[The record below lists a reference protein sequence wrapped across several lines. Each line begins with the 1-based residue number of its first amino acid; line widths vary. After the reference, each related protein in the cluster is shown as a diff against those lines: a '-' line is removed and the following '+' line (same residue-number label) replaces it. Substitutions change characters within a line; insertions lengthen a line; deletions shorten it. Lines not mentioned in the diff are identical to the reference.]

1 MKRWVL
7 LLLCLALLCA
17 GCGKE
22 TNREDFRFTY
32 READIGINA
41 EAGPVLY
48 RLGEPV
54 QCTQSP
60 SCAFEGMDT
69 TYYHG
74 GIYLTTATVEG
85 TERII
90 RAWFADDTVCTGEG
104 LKIGDSRDRAEEL
117 YGSMQLR
124 GFRGEYHYAR
134 LDGLKWKD
142 WVFGA
147 VCLGLFAAAR
157 WVNIPALLGSLFVR

>member
-1 MKRWVL
+1 MKRWIMLFLSLV
-7 LLLCLALLCA
+7 LLCA

-22 TNREDFRFTY
+22 TRTEDFRFAY
-32 READIGINA
+32 REVEIGMNA

-48 RLGEPV
+48 RLGEPME
-54 QCTQSP
+54 CSQSP
-60 SCAFEGMDT
+60 SCAAAGMDT

-104 LKIGDSRDRAEEL
+104 LKIGDPRSRAEEL
-117 YGSMQLR
+117 YGME
-124 GFRGEYHYAR
+124 GFREDGTWEAVRGNTRLIITFEDGYANGIIYEAVR
-134 LDGLKWKD
+134 LGKE
-142 WVFGA
+142 
-147 VCLGLFAAAR
+147 
-157 WVNIPALLGSLFVR
+157 

>member
-32 READIGINA
+32 REAEIGINA

-74 GIYLTTATVEG
+74 GIYLTTATVES

-104 LKIGDSRDRAEEL
+104 LKIGDSRDRAQEL
-117 YGSMQLR
+117 YGPE
-124 GFRGEYHYAR
+124 GFREDGIWEAVRGNTR
-134 LDGLKWKD
+134 LVITFAEDTVDGIIYE
-142 WVFGA
+142 VA
-147 VCLGLFAAAR
+147 
-157 WVNIPALLGSLFVR
+157 

>member
-32 READIGINA
+32 REAEIGINA

-48 RLGEPV
+48 RLGEAV

-104 LKIGDSRDRAEEL
+104 LKIGDSRERAQEL
-117 YGSMQLR
+117 YGPE
-124 GFRGEYHYAR
+124 GFREDGIWEAVRGNTR
-134 LDGLKWKD
+134 LVITFAEDTVDGIIYE
-142 WVFGA
+142 VA
-147 VCLGLFAAAR
+147 
-157 WVNIPALLGSLFVR
+157 

>member
-32 READIGINA
+32 REAEIGINA

-104 LKIGDSRDRAEEL
+104 LKIGDSRDRAQEL
-117 YGSMQLR
+117 YGPE
-124 GFRGEYHYAR
+124 GFREDGIWEAVRGNTR
-134 LDGLKWKD
+134 LVITFAEDMVDGIIYE
-142 WVFGA
+142 VA
-147 VCLGLFAAAR
+147 
-157 WVNIPALLGSLFVR
+157 

>member
-32 READIGINA
+32 REAEIGINA

-104 LKIGDSRDRAEEL
+104 LKIGDSRDRAQEL
-117 YGSMQLR
+117 YGPE
-124 GFRGEYHYAR
+124 GFREDGIWEAVRGNTR
-134 LDGLKWKD
+134 LVITFAEDTVDGIIYE
-142 WVFGA
+142 VA
-147 VCLGLFAAAR
+147 
-157 WVNIPALLGSLFVR
+157 

>member
-1 MKRWVL
+1 M
-7 LLLCLALLCA
+7 LCLALLCA

-32 READIGINA
+32 REAEIGINA

-104 LKIGDSRDRAEEL
+104 LKIGDSRERAQEL
-117 YGSMQLR
+117 YGPE
-124 GFRGEYHYAR
+124 GFREDGIWEAVRGNTR
-134 LDGLKWKD
+134 LVITFAEDTVDGIIYE
-142 WVFGA
+142 VA
-147 VCLGLFAAAR
+147 
-157 WVNIPALLGSLFVR
+157 

>member
-1 MKRWVL
+1 MKRWL
-7 LLLCLALLCA
+7 LMILCLALLCA

-32 READIGINA
+32 REAEIGINA

-104 LKIGDSRDRAEEL
+104 LKIGDSRDRAQEL
-117 YGSMQLR
+117 YGPE
-124 GFRGEYHYAR
+124 GFREDGIWEAVRGNTR
-134 LDGLKWKD
+134 LVITFAEDTVDGIIYE
-142 WVFGA
+142 VA
-147 VCLGLFAAAR
+147 
-157 WVNIPALLGSLFVR
+157 

>member
-1 MKRWVL
+1 MKRRVL

-32 READIGINA
+32 REAEIGINA

-104 LKIGDSRDRAEEL
+104 LKIGDSRERAQEL
-117 YGSMQLR
+117 YGPE
-124 GFRGEYHYAR
+124 GFREDGIWEAVRGNTR
-134 LDGLKWKD
+134 LVITFAEDMVDGIIYE
-142 WVFGA
+142 VA
-147 VCLGLFAAAR
+147 
-157 WVNIPALLGSLFVR
+157 

>member
-32 READIGINA
+32 REAEIGINA

-104 LKIGDSRDRAEEL
+104 LKIGDSRERAQEL
-117 YGSMQLR
+117 YGPE
-124 GFRGEYHYAR
+124 GFREDGIWEAVRGNTR
-134 LDGLKWKD
+134 LVITFAEDMVDGIIYE
-142 WVFGA
+142 VA
-147 VCLGLFAAAR
+147 
-157 WVNIPALLGSLFVR
+157 

>member
-32 READIGINA
+32 REAEIGINA

-54 QCTQSP
+54 RCTQSP

-104 LKIGDSRDRAEEL
+104 LKIGDSRERAQEL
-117 YGSMQLR
+117 YGPE
-124 GFRGEYHYAR
+124 GFREDGIWEAVRGNTR
-134 LDGLKWKD
+134 LVITFAEDTVDGIIYE
-142 WVFGA
+142 VA
-147 VCLGLFAAAR
+147 
-157 WVNIPALLGSLFVR
+157 

>member
-22 TNREDFRFTY
+22 THREDFRFTY
-32 READIGINA
+32 REAEIGINA
-41 EAGPVLY
+41 EAGQVLY

-60 SCAFEGMDT
+60 SCACEGMDT

-104 LKIGDSRDRAEEL
+104 LKIGDSRERAQEL
-117 YGSMQLR
+117 YGPE
-124 GFRGEYHYAR
+124 GFREDGIWEAVRGNTR
-134 LDGLKWKD
+134 LVITFAEDTVDGIIYE
-142 WVFGA
+142 VA
-147 VCLGLFAAAR
+147 
-157 WVNIPALLGSLFVR
+157 

>member
-32 READIGINA
+32 REAEIGINA

-104 LKIGDSRDRAEEL
+104 LKIGDSRERAQEL
-117 YGSMQLR
+117 YGPE
-124 GFRGEYHYAR
+124 GFRENGIWEAVRGNTR
-134 LDGLKWKD
+134 LVITFAEDTVDGIIYE
-142 WVFGA
+142 VA
-147 VCLGLFAAAR
+147 
-157 WVNIPALLGSLFVR
+157 

>member
-32 READIGINA
+32 REAEIGINA
-41 EAGPVLY
+41 EVGPVLY

-104 LKIGDSRDRAEEL
+104 LKIGDSRERAQAL
-117 YGSMQLR
+117 YGPE
-124 GFRGEYHYAR
+124 GFREDGIWEAVRGNTR
-134 LDGLKWKD
+134 LVITFAEDMVDGIIYE
-142 WVFGA
+142 VA
-147 VCLGLFAAAR
+147 
-157 WVNIPALLGSLFVR
+157 

>member
-32 READIGINA
+32 REAEIGINA

-104 LKIGDSRDRAEEL
+104 LKIGDSRERTQEL
-117 YGSMQLR
+117 YGPE
-124 GFRGEYHYAR
+124 GFREDGIWEAVRGNTR
-134 LDGLKWKD
+134 LVITFAEDTVDGIIYE
-142 WVFGA
+142 VA
-147 VCLGLFAAAR
+147 
-157 WVNIPALLGSLFVR
+157 

>member
-32 READIGINA
+32 REAEIGINA

-104 LKIGDSRDRAEEL
+104 LKIGDSRERAQVL
-117 YGSMQLR
+117 YGPE
-124 GFRGEYHYAR
+124 GFREDGIWEAVRGNTR
-134 LDGLKWKD
+134 LVITFAEDTVDGIIYE
-142 WVFGA
+142 VA
-147 VCLGLFAAAR
+147 
-157 WVNIPALLGSLFVR
+157 

>member
-32 READIGINA
+32 REAEIGINA

-90 RAWFADDTVCTGEG
+90 RVWFADDTVCTGEG
-104 LKIGDSRDRAEEL
+104 LKIGDSRERAQEL
-117 YGSMQLR
+117 YGPE
-124 GFRGEYHYAR
+124 GFREDGIWEAVRGNTR
-134 LDGLKWKD
+134 LVITFAEDTVDGIIYE
-142 WVFGA
+142 VA
-147 VCLGLFAAAR
+147 
-157 WVNIPALLGSLFVR
+157 

>member
-32 READIGINA
+32 REAEIGINA

-104 LKIGDSRDRAEEL
+104 LKIGDSRERAQEL
-117 YGSMQLR
+117 YGPE
-124 GFRGEYHYAR
+124 GFREDGIWESVRGNTR
-134 LDGLKWKD
+134 LVITFAEDMVDGIIYE
-142 WVFGA
+142 VA
-147 VCLGLFAAAR
+147 
-157 WVNIPALLGSLFVR
+157 

>member
-32 READIGINA
+32 REAEIGINA

-104 LKIGDSRDRAEEL
+104 LKIGDSRERAQAL
-117 YGSMQLR
+117 YGPE
-124 GFRGEYHYAR
+124 GFREDGIWEAVRGNTR
-134 LDGLKWKD
+134 LVITFAEDTVDGIIYE
-142 WVFGA
+142 VA
-147 VCLGLFAAAR
+147 
-157 WVNIPALLGSLFVR
+157 

>member
-7 LLLCLALLCA
+7 HLLCLALLCA

-32 READIGINA
+32 REAEIGINA

-104 LKIGDSRDRAEEL
+104 LKIGDSRDRAQEL
-117 YGSMQLR
+117 YGPE
-124 GFRGEYHYAR
+124 GFRENGIWEAVRGNTR
-134 LDGLKWKD
+134 LVITFAEDTVDGIIYE
-142 WVFGA
+142 VA
-147 VCLGLFAAAR
+147 
-157 WVNIPALLGSLFVR
+157 

>member
-32 READIGINA
+32 REAEIGINA

-90 RAWFADDTVCTGEG
+90 RARFADDTVCTWEG
-104 LKIGDSRDRAEEL
+104 LKIGDSRDRAQEL
-117 YGSMQLR
+117 YGPE
-124 GFRGEYHYAR
+124 GFREDGIWEAVRGNTR
-134 LDGLKWKD
+134 LVITFAEDTVDGIIYE
-142 WVFGA
+142 VA
-147 VCLGLFAAAR
+147 
-157 WVNIPALLGSLFVR
+157 

>member
-32 READIGINA
+32 REAEIGINA

-104 LKIGDSRDRAEEL
+104 LKIGDSRDRAQEL
-117 YGSMQLR
+117 YGPE
-124 GFRGEYHYAR
+124 GFREDEIWEAVRGNTR
-134 LDGLKWKD
+134 LVITFAEDTVDGIIYE
-142 WVFGA
+142 VA
-147 VCLGLFAAAR
+147 
-157 WVNIPALLGSLFVR
+157 

>member
-32 READIGINA
+32 REAEIGINA

-104 LKIGDSRDRAEEL
+104 LKIGDSRDRAQEL
-117 YGSMQLR
+117 YGPE
-124 GFRGEYHYAR
+124 GFREDGIWEAVRGNTRLIITFGEDMV
-134 LDGLKWKD
+134 DGIIYE
-142 WVFGA
+142 
-147 VCLGLFAAAR
+147 AA
-157 WVNIPALLGSLFVR
+157 

>member
-7 LLLCLALLCA
+7 HLLCLALLCA

-32 READIGINA
+32 REAGIGINA

-104 LKIGDSRDRAEEL
+104 LKIGDSRDRAQEL
-117 YGSMQLR
+117 YGPE
-124 GFRGEYHYAR
+124 GFREDGIWEAVRGNTR
-134 LDGLKWKD
+134 LVITFAEDTVDGIIYE
-142 WVFGA
+142 VA
-147 VCLGLFAAAR
+147 
-157 WVNIPALLGSLFVR
+157 

>member
-32 READIGINA
+32 REAEIGINA

-104 LKIGDSRDRAEEL
+104 LKIGDSRERAQEL
-117 YGSMQLR
+117 YGPE
-124 GFRGEYHYAR
+124 GFREDGIWESVRGNTR
-134 LDGLKWKD
+134 LVITFAEDTVDGIIYE
-142 WVFGA
+142 VA
-147 VCLGLFAAAR
+147 
-157 WVNIPALLGSLFVR
+157 

>member
-32 READIGINA
+32 REAEIGINA

-104 LKIGDSRDRAEEL
+104 LKIGDSRNRAQEL
-117 YGSMQLR
+117 YGPE
-124 GFRGEYHYAR
+124 GFREDGIWEAVRGNTR
-134 LDGLKWKD
+134 LVITFAEDTVDGIIYE
-142 WVFGA
+142 VA
-147 VCLGLFAAAR
+147 
-157 WVNIPALLGSLFVR
+157 

>member
-22 TNREDFRFTY
+22 TNREDIRFTY
-32 READIGINA
+32 REAEIGINA

-104 LKIGDSRDRAEEL
+104 LKIGDSRERAQEL
-117 YGSMQLR
+117 YGPE
-124 GFRGEYHYAR
+124 GFREDGIWEAVRGNTR
-134 LDGLKWKD
+134 LVITFAEDTVDGIIYE
-142 WVFGA
+142 VA
-147 VCLGLFAAAR
+147 
-157 WVNIPALLGSLFVR
+157 

>member
-32 READIGINA
+32 REAEIGINA

-60 SCAFEGMDT
+60 SCALEGMDT

-104 LKIGDSRDRAEEL
+104 LKIGDSRDRAQEL
-117 YGSMQLR
+117 YGPE
-124 GFRGEYHYAR
+124 GFREDGIWEAVRGNTR
-134 LDGLKWKD
+134 LVITFAEDTVDGIIYE
-142 WVFGA
+142 VA
-147 VCLGLFAAAR
+147 
-157 WVNIPALLGSLFVR
+157 

>member
-32 READIGINA
+32 REAEIGINA

-104 LKIGDSRDRAEEL
+104 LKIGDSRERAQEL
-117 YGSMQLR
+117 YGPE
-124 GFRGEYHYAR
+124 GFREDGIWEAVRGNTR
-134 LDGLKWKD
+134 LVITFAEDTVDGIIYE
-142 WVFGA
+142 VA
-147 VCLGLFAAAR
+147 
-157 WVNIPALLGSLFVR
+157 

>member
-32 READIGINA
+32 REAEIGINA

-90 RAWFADDTVCTGEG
+90 RAWFADDTVCTWEG
-104 LKIGDSRDRAEEL
+104 LKIGDSRDRAQEL
-117 YGSMQLR
+117 YGPE
-124 GFRGEYHYAR
+124 GFREDGIWEAVRGNTR
-134 LDGLKWKD
+134 LVITFAEDTVDGIIYE
-142 WVFGA
+142 VA
-147 VCLGLFAAAR
+147 
-157 WVNIPALLGSLFVR
+157 

>member
-7 LLLCLALLCA
+7 LILCLALLCA

-32 READIGINA
+32 REAEIGINA

-104 LKIGDSRDRAEEL
+104 LKIGDSRDRAQEL
-117 YGSMQLR
+117 YGPE
-124 GFRGEYHYAR
+124 GFREDGIWEAVRGNTR
-134 LDGLKWKD
+134 LVITFAEDTVDGIIYE
-142 WVFGA
+142 VA
-147 VCLGLFAAAR
+147 
-157 WVNIPALLGSLFVR
+157 

>member
-7 LLLCLALLCA
+7 HLLCLALLCA

-32 READIGINA
+32 REAEIGINA

-90 RAWFADDTVCTGEG
+90 RAWFADDTACTGEG
-104 LKIGDSRDRAEEL
+104 LKIGDSRDRAQEL
-117 YGSMQLR
+117 YGPE
-124 GFRGEYHYAR
+124 GFREDGIWEAVRGNTR
-134 LDGLKWKD
+134 LVITFAEDTVDGIIYE
-142 WVFGA
+142 VA
-147 VCLGLFAAAR
+147 
-157 WVNIPALLGSLFVR
+157 

>member
-1 MKRWVL
+1 M
-7 LLLCLALLCA
+7 LCLALLCA

-32 READIGINA
+32 REAEIGINA

-104 LKIGDSRDRAEEL
+104 LKIGDSRDRAQEL
-117 YGSMQLR
+117 YGPE
-124 GFRGEYHYAR
+124 GFREDGIWEAVRGNTR
-134 LDGLKWKD
+134 LVITFAEDTVDGIIYE
-142 WVFGA
+142 VA
-147 VCLGLFAAAR
+147 
-157 WVNIPALLGSLFVR
+157 

>member
-32 READIGINA
+32 REAEIGINA

-48 RLGEPV
+48 RLGGPMGGS
-54 QCTQSP
+54 QSP

-104 LKIGDSRDRAEEL
+104 LKIGDSRERAQEL
-117 YGSMQLR
+117 YGPE
-124 GFRGEYHYAR
+124 GFREDGIWEAVRGNTR
-134 LDGLKWKD
+134 LVITFAEDTVDGIIYE
-142 WVFGA
+142 VA
-147 VCLGLFAAAR
+147 
-157 WVNIPALLGSLFVR
+157 

>member
-32 READIGINA
+32 REAEIGINA

-104 LKIGDSRDRAEEL
+104 LKIGDSRERAQEL
-117 YGSMQLR
+117 YGPE
-124 GFRGEYHYAR
+124 GFRENGIWEAVRGNTR
-134 LDGLKWKD
+134 LVITFAEDMVDGIIYE
-142 WVFGA
+142 VA
-147 VCLGLFAAAR
+147 
-157 WVNIPALLGSLFVR
+157 

>member
-32 READIGINA
+32 RETEIGINA

-104 LKIGDSRDRAEEL
+104 LKIGDSRDRAQEL
-117 YGSMQLR
+117 YGPE
-124 GFRGEYHYAR
+124 GFREDGIWEAVRGNTR
-134 LDGLKWKD
+134 LVITFAEDTVDGIIYE
-142 WVFGA
+142 VA
-147 VCLGLFAAAR
+147 
-157 WVNIPALLGSLFVR
+157 